1 MGMRVRKLDE
11 NGDIV
16 TRGSQ
21 WKYDK
26 EAIAQNI
33 STRLK
38 LFLGEYFRDNTD
50 GVPWFTKEDGSEG
63 ILGKGY
69 SLAQVEAILRNRI
82 MRTDGV
88 LKLLSFKIDFDETT
102 RKISIRSF
110 VLTTYGTE
118 ELLWVS

>member
-102 RKISIRSF
+102 RKISISSF

>member
-1 MGMRVRKLDE
+1 MSMMVRKLDE

-16 TRGSQ
+16 TRGEQ

-26 EAIAQNI
+26 EAIAQNV

-38 LFLGEYFRDNTD
+38 LFFGEYFRDNTE
-50 GVPWFTKEDGSEG
+50 GVPWFNKEDGSEG

-102 RKISIRSF
+102 RKISISSF
-110 VLTTYGTE
+110 VFTTYGTE